1 MSICHWRALLS
12 PVNLTDISQ
21 LDFPTILGRKLS
33 DIVRDCMV
41 LEETI
46 NWDKPITRTA
56 SISISKRTEI
66 TTS

>member
-21 LDFPTILGRKLS
+21 LDFPTILGRKLG